1 MNSIYEISLKLAE
14 ELSELT
20 TRLLQN
26 VNKKKDYSKKILLE
40 IDDVEKQI
48 KLLKNTLNNMT
59 NGNE

>member
-1 MNSIYEISLKLAE
+1 MNGIYEISLKLAE

-48 KLLKNTLNNMT
+48 KLLKNTLNN
-59 NGNE
+59 E

>member
-1 MNSIYEISLKLAE
+1 MNDIYGISLKLAE

-26 VNKKKDYSKKILLE
+26 ANKKKDYSKKILSE

-48 KLLKNTLNNMT
+48 KLLKNTLNN
-59 NGNE
+59 E

>member
-1 MNSIYEISLKLAE
+1 MSNMNDIYVISLKLAE

-26 VNKKKDYSKKILLE
+26 ANKKKDYSKKILSE

-48 KLLKNTLNNMT
+48 KLLKNTLNN
-59 NGNE
+59 E

>member
-1 MNSIYEISLKLAE
+1 MNNIYEISLKLAE

-26 VNKKKDYSKKILLE
+26 ANKKKDYSKKILSE

-48 KLLKNTLNNMT
+48 KLLKNTLNN
-59 NGNE
+59 E

>member
-1 MNSIYEISLKLAE
+1 MNDIYEISLKLAE

-26 VNKKKDYSKKILLE
+26 ANKKKDYSKKILSE

-48 KLLKNTLNNMT
+48 KLLKNTLNN
-59 NGNE
+59 E